1 MTPYDTPSHPSDH
14 NSRAPSSPS
23 APSGPDGGNPSG
35 TSDPHGGDATCPPGS
50 SGGGLPGTSDPHSG
64 DASHP
69 SGSFAVASGGGR
81 PDSGETFVPGGA
93 IDDWD
98 QPWHGT
104 FAGLPVLSIEEAPP
118 GPGPVAWLLREASD
132 LDNASS
138 SPLSAGLDALLARV
152 GPSGVR
158 AVVVP
163 GYGASD
169 AQELADRA
177 ADLPELRA
185 VFLGAVPAELWEISW
200 IRQGDITPLLEAYP
214 KLERLDVR
222 GSEGLRLRPVTHEHL
237 RVLRFETGG
246 LPGEVVRGVAE
257 SSFPGLRH
265 LELWLGVAEY
275 GGDHTVA
282 DLGPILSGERLPALR
297 RLGLCDSPLQD
308 ELAAAV
314 AGAPV
319 VPRLEELSL
328 SMGALTDTGAEA
340 LLSGQ
345 PLTHLRRLDLH
356 HHFLTPGMADRVRLA
371 LPGVDVDLSE
381 AQHED
386 DGWAYVAVSE

>member
-1 MTPYDTPSHPSDH
+1 MTPNNAPSHPSDRD
-14 NSRAPSSPS
+14 SGDPSSSP
-23 APSGPDGGNPSG
+23 
-35 TSDPHGGDATCPPGS
+35 DPHG
-50 SGGGLPGTSDPHSG
+50 G

-69 SGSFAVASGGGR
+69 SGSFASGSFAAGPVAGR
-81 PDSGETFVPGGA
+81 PDSGDTFVPGSA
-93 IDDWD
+93 LDDWD
-98 QPWHGT
+98 QPWRT
-104 FAGLPVLSIEEAPP
+104 AFAGLPVLYAEQAPQ
-118 GPGPVAWLLREASD
+118 GPGPVAWLLNDETD
-132 LDNASS
+132 LRDSASS
-138 SPLSAGLDALLARV
+138 ALSAELDDLLAKV

-158 AVVVP
+158 AIAVQ
-163 GYGASD
+163 GYGARN
-169 AQELADRA
+169 APEVLAARA

-185 VFLGAVPAELWEISW
+185 VFLGAVPAEFWEISW
-200 IRQGDITPLLEAYP
+200 IRHGDITPLLEAYP

-246 LPGEVVRGVAE
+246 LPGEVVRGVAA

-265 LELWLGVAEY
+265 LELWLGVDEY
-275 GGDHTVA
+275 GGDYTVA

-308 ELAAAV
+308 DLAAAV

-328 SMGALTDTGAEA
+328 SMGVLTDTGAEA

-386 DGWAYVAVSE
+386 ADWAYVAVSE